1 MHFSLCKYSSSQHL
15 LYLLFYS
22 IPLLLS
28 LKNTLFLYSQYHS
41 LLQKYKKIEYQYTV
55 LYQFYLQ
62 NQRKLQ
68 SLENKL
74 NQHSIRF
81 YQPISTIEELD

>member
-41 LLQKYKKIEYQYTV
+41 ILQKYKKIEYQYTI
-55 LYQFYLQ
+55 LYQFYLE

-68 SLENKL
+68 LLENQFNIIL
-74 NQHSIRF
+74 LHS
-81 YQPISTIEELD
+81 YQPISNIEEIE